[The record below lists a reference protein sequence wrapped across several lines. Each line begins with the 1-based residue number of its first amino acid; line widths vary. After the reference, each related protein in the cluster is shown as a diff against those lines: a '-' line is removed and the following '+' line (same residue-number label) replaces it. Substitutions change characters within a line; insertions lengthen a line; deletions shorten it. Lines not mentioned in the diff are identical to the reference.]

1 MNFYPPP
8 RKPSLC
14 RRIGLL
20 WLALPEP
27 VRMGV
32 LLVALVLVAF
42 LSGCATAPKPEG
54 VQITITE
61 DEAKACLAA
70 GGCGLLSR
78 AEVAAIQ
85 FQAYML
91 GQKEAFG
98 SDAFD
103 SQGCKR
109 SSI

>member
-1 MNFYPPP
+1 MFYPPP
-8 RKPSLC
+8 RKRS
-14 RRIGLL
+14 RWHRIGLL
-20 WLALPEP
+20 WLALPAP

-32 LLVALVLVAF
+32 LLVALVLAAF
-42 LSGCATAPKPEG
+42 LSGCATKPDG

-61 DEAKACLAA
+61 AEAKACLAA

-91 GQKEAFG
+91 GQKEALG

-109 SSI
+109 GEI